1 MATTKDNIRLIEIEK
16 NEPRVIKLGGKT
28 YKLKPM
34 TNAVSEMADRY
45 IASRSVELKEAESGK
60 ELIVNMSKNRTVI
73 PKYISLLM
81 LHSWLKVKLFHW
93 IHWRYLHAHYPLSTM
108 FELYKEFMNLNDV
121 GDFFQFTASLQ
132 ENNRLIKRMSETNTQ
147 IIRQEH
153 KSDQETPSSPN
164 STEQ

>member
-1 MATTKDNIRLIEIEK
+1 MATTKDRIKLIEIEK
-16 NEPRVIKLGGKT
+16 NEPRVIKLGEKT

-45 IASRSVELKEAESGK
+45 IAERSVELKEAENGK

-93 IHWRYLHAHYPLSTM
+93 IHWRYLHAKYPLSIM
-108 FELYKEFMNLNDV
+108 FEIYKEFMDLNDV
-121 GDFFQFTASLQ
+121 SVFFQFTASLQ

-147 IIRQEH
+147 TIRQEH
-153 KSDQETPSSPN
+153 KSDQETQSSPN
-164 STEQ
+164 STGQ